1 MAHWGG
7 FTFKWY
13 KSLLHN
19 ESIMSALYYTLLVA
33 ILSSVIAT
41 IIGTISA
48 IGINKMKT
56 KPRKL
61 LLNINYLP
69 VLNPDIVTAVALMSL
84 FAFVN
89 IEFGFT
95 TMLLSHIMFSI
106 PYVILSV
113 LPKVRTLPQNIEE
126 AAMDLGATP
135 MYALRKVILPQIK
148 PGIISG
154 FLMAFTMSIDDFII
168 SFFNTGNGVSNLSIE
183 IYGMAR
189 RGNDENGSIVLRLV
203 ELQEGIIDYSK
214 PNRILLTEKEKE
226 KYLLQE
232 NDFLFA
238 RVNGNPLN
246 VGRCAVFHSIGEAVY
261 HNDHIIR
268 VHFDDSMVNGV
279 FASTIL
285 NSEYGKDEM
294 RNKIK
299 TSAGQYTISQDGIG
313 AIKTI
318 VPPIDLQNQF
328 ADFVA
333 QVDKHKSV
341 VQKSLDETQLLF
353 DSLMQK
359 YFG

>member
-33 ILSSVIAT
+33 ILSSTIAT
-41 IIGTISA
+41 IVGTISA
-48 IGINKMKT
+48 IGINKMKS
-56 KPRKL
+56 KPSKL
-61 LLNINYLP
+61 MLNINYLP

-113 LPKVRTLPQNIEE
+113 LPKVRALPQNIEE

-154 FLMAFTMSIDDFII
+154 FLIAFTMSIDDFII

-189 RGNDENGSIVLRLV
+189 RGIKPEINALSTIMFAVVLGLLLLSNRKQSIVR
-203 ELQEGIIDYSK
+203 S
-214 PNRILLTEKEKE
+214 
-226 KYLLQE
+226 
-232 NDFLFA
+232 
-238 RVNGNPLN
+238 
-246 VGRCAVFHSIGEAVY
+246 
-261 HNDHIIR
+261 
-268 VHFDDSMVNGV
+268 
-279 FASTIL
+279 
-285 NSEYGKDEM
+285 GK
-294 RNKIK
+294 
-299 TSAGQYTISQDGIG
+299 
-313 AIKTI
+313 
-318 VPPIDLQNQF
+318 
-328 ADFVA
+328 
-333 QVDKHKSV
+333 
-341 VQKSLDETQLLF
+341 
-353 DSLMQK
+353 
-359 YFG
+359 

>member
-1 MAHWGG
+1 MIDFGTVNPHFSANLHCSSLLNSIPICFPLAGVRKNGANIDSFLSIKTAASSKLQIIVCCLVVFSFNDSKSMAHWGG

-61 LLNINYLP
+61 LLNMNYLP

-189 RGNDENGSIVLRLV
+189 RGIKPEINALSTIMFAVVLGLLLLSNRKQSIVR
-203 ELQEGIIDYSK
+203 S
-214 PNRILLTEKEKE
+214 
-226 KYLLQE
+226 
-232 NDFLFA
+232 
-238 RVNGNPLN
+238 
-246 VGRCAVFHSIGEAVY
+246 
-261 HNDHIIR
+261 
-268 VHFDDSMVNGV
+268 
-279 FASTIL
+279 
-285 NSEYGKDEM
+285 GK
-294 RNKIK
+294 
-299 TSAGQYTISQDGIG
+299 
-313 AIKTI
+313 
-318 VPPIDLQNQF
+318 
-328 ADFVA
+328 
-333 QVDKHKSV
+333 
-341 VQKSLDETQLLF
+341 
-353 DSLMQK
+353 
-359 YFG
+359 